1 MHFMSPCSPSKHE
14 QRELYSE
21 PWEGFLYKCRIFQ
34 TYVTMPEIRKR
45 RRRYVFNS
53 GRDFFHFLFFFF
65 LCLKPYY
72 PKSRKLDI
80 TYLGIYTVESS
91 LGVTCTFFLL
101 SRRVK
106 ETQEFYCHAKLTHL
120 RNLPT
125 VYFLKFLS
133 LQHSSTRCI
142 HYGHRKS

>member
-1 MHFMSPCSPSKHE
+1 MICILWAFAHHLSMSKESCIVNPGKGFYINVEFSRHMWQC
-14 QRELYSE
+14 QRLEREGGGMYST
-21 PWEGFLYKCRIFQ
+21 Q
-34 TYVTMPEIRKR
+34 AEI
-45 RRRYVFNS
+45 
-53 GRDFFHFLFFFF
+53 FFHFLFFFFF

-101 SRRVK
+101 STRVK
-106 ETQEFYCHAKLTHL
+106 ETQEFYCHAKLTHH

-133 LQHSSTRCI
+133 L
-142 HYGHRKS
+142 